1 MRVLVPIK
9 YAILLVSVVFFT
21 IGCKDEGLSRK
32 KPAAK
37 VSPPAVSEISP
48 APAEEENFEQQV
60 FIYNPGGR
68 RDPFRSL
75 IEIAK
80 EKPHPKKKANPIENY
95 DVDELKL
102 SAIIWDNK
110 QYYALVTL
118 PDNKSYTIKEGMTLG
133 LYGGK
138 VEEITKD
145 SVVVREHVK
154 DYRGQPVIKDT
165 ILKLRKEGEE

>member
-1 MRVLVPIK
+1 MRMPVPVRYAVFFLV
-9 YAILLVSVVFFT
+9 VVFFAV
-21 IGCKDEGLSRK
+21 GCKDKDLSQK

-37 VSPPAVSEISP
+37 APPPAVSEIPS
-48 APAEEENFEQQV
+48 APAEEEKFEQQV
-60 FIYNPGGR
+60 FIYDPGGR

-80 EKPHPKKKANPIENY
+80 EKPQARKKANPIENY

-102 SAIIWDNK
+102 SAIIWDNQK
-110 QYYALVTL
+110 YYALITL
-118 PDNKSYTIKEGMTLG
+118 PDNKSYTIREGMTLG

-145 SVVVREHVK
+145 SMVIREHVK